1 MSLQGSVWIRKRE
14 GERDTAMWMR
24 CPLDAS
30 RAFFC
35 FFFSFYSTS
44 KEAEIDPVLP
54 CSQNGVAGLN
64 TQGQAAH

>member
-1 MSLQGSVWIRKRE
+1 MSLQGSVWIRKR
-14 GERDTAMWMR
+14 GRERDTAMWMR

-30 RAFFC
+30 C
-35 FFFSFYSTS
+35 VFFFFFTATS

-54 CSQNGVAGLN
+54 YSQNGVAGLN